1 MKAWISSFT
10 IICLF
15 VLAGCNSAQ
24 VSAGKVLADGTI
36 DMTNPTSMDKDAMRV
51 VGRIEKVNGAD
62 NKQSS
67 FNLILEKIVKYGAT
81 FSSVEPKVGTTVI
94 LSAPADVSFKEGD
107 VVLLDIITPRIDKG
121 EKPIRVR
128 MG

>member
-1 MKAWISSFT
+1 MKAWISSLT
-10 IICLF
+10 IICLL
-15 VLAGCNSAQ
+15 VLAGCSSAQ
-24 VSAGKVLADGTI
+24 VNAGKLLADGTI
-36 DMTNPTSMDKDAMRV
+36 DMTNPTSIDKDAMRV
-51 VGRIEKVNGAD
+51 VGRIEKVNGAN
-62 NKQSS
+62 NKRAS

-94 LSAPADVSFKEGD
+94 LSTPVDVSFKEGD